1 MNSSWGGARYLTMA
15 RRLLESGRLPGLLR
29 AVADKGERNARFAR
43 VRDDLNLLLGLCA
56 AWWRGEYRAVGRQA
70 LLSVVAALLY
80 FLAPLDMVPDWLP
93 GAGLLDDLAVLAWV
107 MRTWHGEL
115 EAFKAWRDRQSPERL
130 ALIEQLPAA
139 ERVDPLHS

>member
-43 VRDDLNLLLGLCA
+43 VRDDLNLLLGVCA

-107 MRTWHGEL
+107 MRTWAAEL
-115 EAFKAWRDRQSPERL
+115 DAYRAWREARP
-130 ALIEQLPAA
+130 AEQLKQA
-139 ERVDPLHS
+139 EALPRSDEEAR

>member
-56 AWWRGEYRAVGRQA
+56 AWWRGEYRALGRQA

-80 FLAPLDMVPDWLP
+80 FLTPLDMVPDWLP

-107 MRTWHGEL
+107 MRTWAAEL
-115 EAFKAWRDRQSPERL
+115 DAYRAWREARP
-130 ALIEQLPAA
+130 AEQLKQA
-139 ERVDPLHS
+139 EALPRSDEEGR

>member
-43 VRDDLNLLLGLCA
+43 VRDDLNLLLGVCA
-56 AWWRGEYRAVGRQA
+56 AWWRGEYRALGRQA

-107 MRTWHGEL
+107 MRTWAAEL
-115 EAFKAWRDRQSPERL
+115 DAYRAWREARP
-130 ALIEQLPAA
+130 AEQLKQA
-139 ERVDPLHS
+139 EALPRSDEEGR

>member
-43 VRDDLNLLLGLCA
+43 GRDDLNLLLGLCA

-107 MRTWHGEL
+107 MRTWAAEL
-115 EAFKAWRDRQSPERL
+115 DAYRAWREARP
-130 ALIEQLPAA
+130 AEQLKQA
-139 ERVDPLHS
+139 EALPRSDEQAR

>member
-56 AWWRGEYRAVGRQA
+56 AWWRGEYRALGRQA

-80 FLAPLDMVPDWLP
+80 FLTPLDMVPDWLP
-93 GAGLLDDLAVLAWV
+93 GAGLLDDLAVLTWV
-107 MRTWHGEL
+107 MRIWAAEL
-115 EAFKAWRDRQSPERL
+115 DAYRAWREARP
-130 ALIEQLPAA
+130 AEQLKQA
-139 ERVDPLHS
+139 EALPRSDEEAR

>member
-15 RRLLESGRLPGLLR
+15 RRLLEGGRLPGLLR

-107 MRTWHGEL
+107 MRTWAAEL
-115 EAFKAWRDRQSPERL
+115 DAYRAWREARP
-130 ALIEQLPAA
+130 AEQLKQA
-139 ERVDPLHS
+139 EALPRSDEQAR

>member
-15 RRLLESGRLPGLLR
+15 RRLLENGRLPGLLR

-80 FLAPLDMVPDWLP
+80 FLTPLDMVPDWLP
-93 GAGLLDDLAVLAWV
+93 GAGLLDDLAVLTWV
-107 MRTWHGEL
+107 MRTWAAEL
-115 EAFKAWRDRQSPERL
+115 DAYRAWREARP
-130 ALIEQLPAA
+130 AEQLKQA
-139 ERVDPLHS
+139 EALPRSDEQAR

>member
-15 RRLLESGRLPGLLR
+15 RRLLENGRLPGLLR

-107 MRTWHGEL
+107 MRTWAAEL
-115 EAFKAWRDRQSPERL
+115 DAYRAWREARP
-130 ALIEQLPAA
+130 AEQLKQA
-139 ERVDPLHS
+139 EALPRSDEQAR

>member
-15 RRLLESGRLPGLLR
+15 RRLLENGRLPGLLR

-56 AWWRGEYRAVGRQA
+56 AWWRGEYRALGRQA

-107 MRTWHGEL
+107 MRTWAAEL
-115 EAFKAWRDRQSPERL
+115 DAYRAWREARP
-130 ALIEQLPAA
+130 AEQLKQA
-139 ERVDPLHS
+139 EALPRSDEEAR

>member
-80 FLAPLDMVPDWLP
+80 FLTPLDMVPDWLP

-107 MRTWHGEL
+107 MRTWAAEL
-115 EAFKAWRDRQSPERL
+115 DAYRAWREARP
-130 ALIEQLPAA
+130 AEQLKQA
-139 ERVDPLHS
+139 EALPRSDEEVR

>member
-15 RRLLESGRLPGLLR
+15 RRLLENGRLPGLLR

-107 MRTWHGEL
+107 MRTWAAEL
-115 EAFKAWRDRQSPERL
+115 DAYRAWREARP
-130 ALIEQLPAA
+130 AEQLKQA
-139 ERVDPLHS
+139 EALPRSDEEGR

>member
-80 FLAPLDMVPDWLP
+80 FLAPLDLVPDWLP
-93 GAGLLDDLAVLAWV
+93 GAGLLDDLAVLTWV
-107 MRTWHGEL
+107 MRTWAAEL
-115 EAFKAWRDRQSPERL
+115 DAYRAWREARP
-130 ALIEQLPAA
+130 AEQLKQA
-139 ERVDPLHS
+139 EALPRSDEEAR

>member
-56 AWWRGEYRAVGRQA
+56 AWWRGEYRALGRQA

-107 MRTWHGEL
+107 MRTWAAEL
-115 EAFKAWRDRQSPERL
+115 DAYRAWREARP
-130 ALIEQLPAA
+130 AEQLKQA
-139 ERVDPLHS
+139 EALPRSDEEGR

>member
-56 AWWRGEYRAVGRQA
+56 AWWRGEYRAVRRQA

-107 MRTWHGEL
+107 MRTWAAEL
-115 EAFKAWRDRQSPERL
+115 DAYRAWREARP
-130 ALIEQLPAA
+130 AEQLKQA
-139 ERVDPLHS
+139 EALPRSDEEVR

>member
-107 MRTWHGEL
+107 MRTWAAEL
-115 EAFKAWRDRQSPERL
+115 DAYMAWREARP
-130 ALIEQLPAA
+130 AEQLKQA
-139 ERVDPLHS
+139 EALPRSDEEAR

>member
-56 AWWRGEYRAVGRQA
+56 AWWRGEYRALGRQA

-93 GAGLLDDLAVLAWV
+93 GAGLLDDLAVLTWV
-107 MRTWHGEL
+107 MRTWAAEL
-115 EAFKAWRDRQSPERL
+115 DAYRAWREARP
-130 ALIEQLPAA
+130 AEQLKQA
-139 ERVDPLHS
+139 EALPRSDEEAR

>member
-107 MRTWHGEL
+107 MRTWAAEL
-115 EAFKAWRDRQSPERL
+115 DAYRAWREARP
-130 ALIEQLPAA
+130 AEQLKQA
-139 ERVDPLHS
+139 EALPRSDEEVR

>member
-15 RRLLESGRLPGLLR
+15 KRLLESGRLPGLLR

-107 MRTWHGEL
+107 MRTWAAEL
-115 EAFKAWRDRQSPERL
+115 DAYRAWREARP
-130 ALIEQLPAA
+130 AEQLKQA
-139 ERVDPLHS
+139 EALPRSDEEAR

>member
-107 MRTWHGEL
+107 MRTWAAEL
-115 EAFKAWRDRQSPERL
+115 DAYRAWREARP
-130 ALIEQLPAA
+130 AEQLKHA
-139 ERVDPLHS
+139 EALPRSDEEAR

>member
-107 MRTWHGEL
+107 MRTWAAEL
-115 EAFKAWRDRQSPERL
+115 DAYRAWREARP
-130 ALIEQLPAA
+130 AEQLKQA
-139 ERVDPLHS
+139 EALPRSDEQAR

>member
-15 RRLLESGRLPGLLR
+15 RRLLENGRLPGLLR

-107 MRTWHGEL
+107 MRTWAAEL
-115 EAFKAWRDRQSPERL
+115 DAYRAWREARP
-130 ALIEQLPAA
+130 AEQLKQA
-139 ERVDPLHS
+139 EALPRSDEEVR

>member
-29 AVADKGERNARFAR
+29 AVAEKGERNARFAR

-107 MRTWHGEL
+107 MRTWAAEL
-115 EAFKAWRDRQSPERL
+115 DAYRAWREARP
-130 ALIEQLPAA
+130 AEQLKQA
-139 ERVDPLHS
+139 EALPRSDEEVR

>member
-80 FLAPLDMVPDWLP
+80 FLTPLDMVPDWLP

-107 MRTWHGEL
+107 MRTWAAEL
-115 EAFKAWRDRQSPERL
+115 DAYRAWREARP
-130 ALIEQLPAA
+130 AEQLKQA
-139 ERVDPLHS
+139 EALPRSDEEAR

>member
-80 FLAPLDMVPDWLP
+80 F
-93 GAGLLDDLAVLAWV
+93 V
-107 MRTWHGEL
+107 MTFFSSRLIALMERRMNHG
-115 EAFKAWRDRQSPERL
+115 R
-130 ALIEQLPAA
+130 
-139 ERVDPLHS
+139 HS

>member
-93 GAGLLDDLAVLAWV
+93 GAGMLDDLAVLAWV
-107 MRTWHGEL
+107 MRTWAAEL
-115 EAFKAWRDRQSPERL
+115 DAYRAWHEAQPVERL
-130 ALIEQLPAA
+130 KRAEALPHCDEEA
-139 ERVDPLHS
+139 R

>member
-1 MNSSWGGARYLTMA
+1 MSSSWGGARYLTMA

-107 MRTWHGEL
+107 MRTWAAEL
-115 EAFKAWRDRQSPERL
+115 DAYRAWREARP
-130 ALIEQLPAA
+130 AEQLKQA
-139 ERVDPLHS
+139 EALPRSDEEAR

>member
-56 AWWRGEYRAVGRQA
+56 AWWRGEYRALGRQA

-107 MRTWHGEL
+107 MRTWAAEL
-115 EAFKAWRDRQSPERL
+115 DAYRAWREARP
-130 ALIEQLPAA
+130 AEQLKQA
-139 ERVDPLHS
+139 EALPRSDEEVR

>member
-56 AWWRGEYRAVGRQA
+56 AWWRGEYRALGRQA

-107 MRTWHGEL
+107 MRTWAAEL
-115 EAFKAWRDRQSPERL
+115 DAYRAWREARP
-130 ALIEQLPAA
+130 AEQLKQA
-139 ERVDPLHS
+139 EALPRSDEQAR

>member
-107 MRTWHGEL
+107 MRTWAAEL
-115 EAFKAWRDRQSPERL
+115 DAYRAWREARP
-130 ALIEQLPAA
+130 AEQLKQA
-139 ERVDPLHS
+139 LGLS

>member
-29 AVADKGERNARFAR
+29 AVAEKGERNARFAR

-107 MRTWHGEL
+107 MRTWAAEL
-115 EAFKAWRDRQSPERL
+115 DAYRAWREARP
-130 ALIEQLPAA
+130 AEQLKQA
-139 ERVDPLHS
+139 EALPRSDEQAR

>member
-15 RRLLESGRLPGLLR
+15 RRLLENGRLPGLLR

-80 FLAPLDMVPDWLP
+80 SLAPLDMVPDWLP

-107 MRTWHGEL
+107 MRTWAAEL
-115 EAFKAWRDRQSPERL
+115 DAYRAWREARP
-130 ALIEQLPAA
+130 AEQLKQA
-139 ERVDPLHS
+139 EALPRSDEEAR

>member
-56 AWWRGEYRAVGRQA
+56 AWWRGEYRALGRQA

-80 FLAPLDMVPDWLP
+80 FLTPLDMVPDWLP
-93 GAGLLDDLAVLAWV
+93 GAGLLDDLAVLTWV
-107 MRTWHGEL
+107 MRTWAAEL
-115 EAFKAWRDRQSPERL
+115 DAYRAWREARP
-130 ALIEQLPAA
+130 AEQLKQA
-139 ERVDPLHS
+139 EALPRSDEEVR

>member
-15 RRLLESGRLPGLLR
+15 KRLLESGRLPGLLR

-80 FLAPLDMVPDWLP
+80 VLAPLDMVPDWLP

-107 MRTWHGEL
+107 MRTWAAEL
-115 EAFKAWRDRQSPERL
+115 DAYRAWREARP
-130 ALIEQLPAA
+130 AEQLKQA
-139 ERVDPLHS
+139 EALPRSDEEAR

>member
-43 VRDDLNLLLGLCA
+43 VRDDVNLLLGLCA

-93 GAGLLDDLAVLAWV
+93 GAGLLDDLAVLTWV
-107 MRTWHGEL
+107 MRTWAAEL
-115 EAFKAWRDRQSPERL
+115 DAYRAWREARP
-130 ALIEQLPAA
+130 AEQLKQA
-139 ERVDPLHS
+139 EALPRSDEEAR